1 MTQGELGQMP
11 LVDLELVEEGVKV
24 FFSSPVASACSGLLA
39 VVCFA
44 VEI

>member
-1 MTQGELGQMP
+1 MTQEELGQMP
-11 LVDLELVEEGVKV
+11 LVDLEFVEAGVKV

>member
-1 MTQGELGQMP
+1 MP
-11 LVDLELVEEGVKV
+11 LVDLELVEAGVKV
-24 FFSSPVASACSGLLA
+24 FFSSPVVSACSGLLA